1 MADFVAPGWSLYITI
16 VTLVSVAFCVW
27 LTLVLA
33 RGRTPGKV
41 DTTGH
46 RWDGDLEEY
55 NNPLP
60 RWWLWLFLITCI
72 FAFAYL
78 ALYPGLGSFQGLLG
92 WSQKNQYER
101 EVARVDES
109 AAPLFAKYLQQD
121 VPTVAADPQA
131 RAMGERM
138 YLTYCVQ
145 CHGSDARGSRG
156 FPNLSDADWLY
167 GGDPDTIK
175 TTITQGRNGVMP
187 PMATALGTADDVKNV
202 ANHVLSLS
210 GSRHDEA
217 AAAAGREK
225 FAVCAACH
233 GETGTGNPALGAPNL
248 SDKTWLYGGSLA
260 TIVETIERG
269 RSNQMPAFGEML
281 SPGKIH
287 LLTAYVWSLS
297 NGAASGAAGGATAKT
312 N

>member
-1 MADFVAPGWSLYITI
+1 MADFIAPGWSLYITI
-16 VTLVSVAFCVW
+16 VTLVSIAFCVW

-33 RGRTPGKV
+33 RGRAPGRKV

-46 RWDGDLEEY
+46 RWDETLEEY

-60 RWWLWLFLITCI
+60 RWWLWLFLITCV
-72 FAFAYL
+72 FALGYL

-92 WSQKNQYER
+92 WSQKGQYER
-101 EVARVDES
+101 EVARVDEV

-121 VPTVAADPQA
+121 VATVAADPQA
-131 RAMGERM
+131 RAIGERM

-156 FPNLSDADWLY
+156 FPNLADRDWLY

-175 TTITQGRNGVMP
+175 TTITAGRNGVMP
-187 PMATALGTADDVKNV
+187 PMAAALGGEQDVRNV
-202 ANHVLSLS
+202 ANYVLSLS
-210 GSRHDEA
+210 GSAHDA
-217 AAAAGREK
+217 AGAAAGKEK

-233 GETGTGNPALGAPNL
+233 GEAGTGNPALGAPNL
-248 SDKTWLYGGSLA
+248 TDKTWLYGGGVA
-260 TIVETIERG
+260 RIVETIEKG

-281 SPGKIH
+281 SEGKVH
-287 LLTAYVWSLS
+287 LLAAYVWGLS
-297 NGAASGAAGGATAKT
+297 NGAGTSKT
-312 N
+312 D